1 MSWDISS
8 YESWKYDEIPLGCV
22 APEPGTSRLVQTGGW
37 RTDRP
42 VWDASVCKN
51 CLICWVYCPDA
62 SIEVKDGQMT
72 GIDYEHCKGCGVCAR
87 ECKFGAIS
95 MVNEQDAKQSEVQ
108 A

>member
-1 MSWDISS
+1 M
-8 YESWKYDEIPLGCV
+8 
-22 APEPGTSRLVQTGGW
+22 
-37 RTDRP
+37 
-42 VWDASVCKN
+42 
-51 CLICWVYCPDA
+51 YCPDA